1 MLDLK
6 YRGFVSLFITVDTKM
21 NFLKFKI
28 LIYEVAECETILFSH
43 VKYYFSY
50 FTDFKSQRL
59 LNMNILVMQSSL
71 YLFITRAMAVRHQK
85 VLTDIF

>member
-1 MLDLK
+1 MYMKQLSVKLYFFPML
-6 YRGFVSLFITVDTKM
+6 STI
-21 NFLKFKI
+21 FL
-28 LIYEVAECETILFSH
+28 
-43 VKYYFSY
+43 Y

-85 VLTDIF
+85 VLTYIF

>member
-1 MLDLK
+1 MKLYFFPML
-6 YRGFVSLFITVDTKM
+6 STI
-21 NFLKFKI
+21 FL
-28 LIYEVAECETILFSH
+28 
-43 VKYYFSY
+43 Y